1 MNDGANYTTVEELKA
16 LYIKMGGKY
25 ADIKDIQTD
34 AEMIDKIED
43 IAVNGI
49 PKVVVIPMG
58 QSERIED
65 YNVDVD
71 DMQGADFQ
79 IIERAMI
86 GSVKKLTSGVLPDYW
101 GAGNF
106 IALKFIIVDPDVSPS
121 DIKVGIKN
129 TVALDN
135 DLIAA
140 TKIEDKTKPFRV
152 ITTIDGYDYED
163 DYNLN
168 GLTLAE

>member
-1 MNDGANYTTVEELKA
+1 MSNTMVDELKT
-16 LYIKMGGKY
+16 LYLKMGGKF
-25 ADIKDIQTD
+25 ADIKDLQTD
-34 AEMIDKIED
+34 AELIDKIED

-71 DMQGADFQ
+71 DMQGADFAVVD
-79 IIERAMI
+79 RAII
-86 GSVKKLTSGVLPDYW
+86 GSVKKLSSGVLPDYW

-106 IALKFIIVDPDVSPS
+106 MALKFVIIDPDVSPS
-121 DIKVGIKN
+121 DVKVGIKN

-140 TKIEDKTKPFRV
+140 IKIEDKTKPFRV

-163 DYNLN
+163 KYNLN
-168 GLTLAE
+168 GLSLAE

>member
-1 MNDGANYTTVEELKA
+1 MSNKTMVDELKL
-16 LYIKMGGKY
+16 LYVKMGGKM
-25 ADIKDIQTD
+25 ADVKDIQTD

-49 PKVVVIPMG
+49 PKVIVIPMA
-58 QSERIED
+58 QSETIAD
-65 YNVDVD
+65 YSVDVA
-71 DMQGADFQ
+71 DMQGADFAVVDRA
-79 IIERAMI
+79 II
-86 GSVKKLTSGVLPDYW
+86 GGVKKLSSGVLPDYW

-106 IALKFIIVDPDVSPS
+106 MALRFVIIDPDVEPS
-121 DIKVGIKN
+121 DVKVGIKGLA
-129 TVALDN
+129 ALDN

-140 TKIEDKTKPFRV
+140 IKIEDKTKPFRV

-163 DYNLN
+163 NYNLN

>member
-1 MNDGANYTTVEELKA
+1 MSNNTMVDELKL
-16 LYIKMGGKY
+16 LYVKMGGKM
-25 ADIKDIQTD
+25 ADVKDIQTD

-65 YNVDVD
+65 YSVDVD
-71 DMQGADFQ
+71 DMQGADFAVVD
-79 IIERAMI
+79 RAII
-86 GSVKKLTSGVLPDYW
+86 GSVKKLSSGVLPDYW

-106 IALKFIIVDPDVSPS
+106 MALRFVIIDPDVSPS
-121 DIKVGIKN
+121 DVKVGIKN

-140 TKIEDKTKPFRV
+140 IKIEDKTKPFRV

-168 GLTLAE
+168 GLSLAE

>member
-1 MNDGANYTTVEELKA
+1 MNNTMVDELKL
-16 LYIKMGGKY
+16 LYVKMGGKM
-25 ADIKDIQTD
+25 ADVKDLQTD
-34 AEMIDKIED
+34 AELIDKIED
-43 IAVNGI
+43 IAVNGV

-58 QSERIED
+58 QAETIAD
-65 YNVDVD
+65 YSVDVA

-79 IIERAMI
+79 IVDHAII

-106 IALKFIIVDPDVSPS
+106 MALRFVIIDPDVSPS
-121 DIKVGIKN
+121 DVKIGIKGLA
-129 TVALDN
+129 ALDN

-140 TKIEDKTKPFRV
+140 VKVEDVKTLRV

-163 DYNLN
+163 KYNLN

>member
-1 MNDGANYTTVEELKA
+1 MSNNTMVDELKL
-16 LYIKMGGKY
+16 LYVKMGGKM
-25 ADIKDIQTD
+25 ADVKDIQTD

-65 YNVDVD
+65 YSVDID
-71 DMQGADFQ
+71 DMQGADFAVVD
-79 IIERAMI
+79 RAII
-86 GSVKKLTSGVLPDYW
+86 GSVKKLSSGVLPDYW

-106 IALKFIIVDPDVSPS
+106 MALRFVIIDPDVSPS
-121 DIKVGIKN
+121 DVKVGIKN

-135 DLIAA
+135 DLIAVI
-140 TKIEDKTKPFRV
+140 KIEDKTKPFRV

-168 GLTLAE
+168 GLSLAE

>member
-1 MNDGANYTTVEELKA
+1 MSNTMVDELKL
-16 LYIKMGGKY
+16 LYLKMGGKM
-25 ADIKDIQTD
+25 ADVKDIQTD

-43 IAVNGI
+43 IAVNGV
-49 PKVVVIPMG
+49 PKVVVIPMPQG
-58 QSERIED
+58 SSIPD
-65 YNVDVD
+65 YSVNIN
-71 DMQGADFQ
+71 DMQGADFAVVD
-79 IIERAMI
+79 RAII
-86 GSVKKLTSGVLPDYW
+86 GSVKKLSSGVLPDYW

-106 IALKFIIVDPDVSPS
+106 MALKFVIIDPDVSPS
-121 DIKVGIKN
+121 DVKVGIKN

-140 TKIEDKTKPFRV
+140 IKIEDKTKPFRV

-168 GLTLAE
+168 GLSLAE

>member
-1 MNDGANYTTVEELKA
+1 MSNKTMVDELKL
-16 LYIKMGGKY
+16 LYVKMGGKM
-25 ADIKDIQTD
+25 ADVKDIQTD

-65 YNVDVD
+65 YSVDID
-71 DMQGADFQ
+71 DMQGADFAVV
-79 IIERAMI
+79 ERAII

-106 IALKFIIVDPDVSPS
+106 MALKFVIIDPDVTPS
-121 DIKVGIKN
+121 DVKVGIN
-129 TVALDN
+129 GLAALDN

-140 TKIEDKTKPFRV
+140 VKIEDKTKPFRV

>member
-1 MNDGANYTTVEELKA
+1 MNNTMVEELKL
-16 LYIKMGGKY
+16 LYVKMGGKM
-25 ADIKDIQTD
+25 ADVKDLQTD
-34 AEMIDKIED
+34 AELIDKIED
-43 IAVNGI
+43 IAVNGV

-58 QSERIED
+58 QSETITD
-65 YNVDVD
+65 YSVDVA

-79 IIERAMI
+79 IVDHAII

-106 IALKFIIVDPDVSPS
+106 MALRFVIIDPDVSPS
-121 DIKVGIKN
+121 DVKIGIKGL
-129 TVALDN
+129 VALDN

-140 TKIEDKTKPFRV
+140 VKVEDVKTLRV

-163 DYNLN
+163 KYNLN

>member
-1 MNDGANYTTVEELKA
+1 MNSTTVEELKA

-25 ADIKDIQTD
+25 ADVKDIQTD

-49 PKVVVIPMG
+49 PKVIVIPMS
-58 QSERIED
+58 QTERIDD
-65 YNVDVD
+65 YSVDVD

-79 IIERAMI
+79 IVERAMI
-86 GSVKKLTSGVLPDYW
+86 GSVKKLSSGVLPDYW

-106 IALKFIIVDPDVSPS
+106 IALRFIIVDPDVSPA
-121 DIKVGIKN
+121 DVQVGIKN
-129 TVALDN
+129 LVALDN
-135 DLIAA
+135 DLIDAI
-140 TKIEDKTKPFRV
+140 KIEDKEMPFRV
-152 ITTIDGYDYED
+152 ITTIDGAEYED
-163 DYNLN
+163 KYNLY

>member
-1 MNDGANYTTVEELKA
+1 MSNTMVDELKL
-16 LYIKMGGKY
+16 LYVKMGGKM
-25 ADIKDIQTD
+25 ADVKDIQTD

-65 YNVDVD
+65 YSVDID
-71 DMQGADFQ
+71 DMQGADFAVVD
-79 IIERAMI
+79 RAII
-86 GSVKKLTSGVLPDYW
+86 GSVKKLSSGVLPDYW

-106 IALKFIIVDPDVSPS
+106 MALRFVIIDPDVSPS
-121 DIKVGIKN
+121 DVKVGIKN

-140 TKIEDKTKPFRV
+140 IKIEDKTKPFRV

-168 GLTLAE
+168 GLSLAE

>member
-1 MNDGANYTTVEELKA
+1 MSNKTMVDELKL
-16 LYIKMGGKY
+16 LYVKMGGKM
-25 ADIKDIQTD
+25 ADVKDIQTD

-65 YNVDVD
+65 YSVDID
-71 DMQGADFQ
+71 DMQGADFAVVD
-79 IIERAMI
+79 RAII

-106 IALKFIIVDPDVSPS
+106 MALRFVIIDPDVEPS
-121 DIKVGIKN
+121 DVKVGIN
-129 TVALDN
+129 GLAALDN

-140 TKIEDKTKPFRV
+140 VKIEDKTKPFRV

>member
-1 MNDGANYTTVEELKA
+1 MKNSTTVKELKT
-16 LYIKMGGKY
+16 LYVKMGGKY
-25 ADIKDIQTD
+25 ADVKDLQTD
-34 AEMIDKIED
+34 AEVIDLIED

-58 QSERIED
+58 QTERIEE
-65 YNVDVD
+65 YNVDID

-79 IIERAMI
+79 IVERAMI

-106 IALKFIIVDPDVSPS
+106 MALKFVIIDPDVKPE
-121 DIKVGIKN
+121 DVKVGIKGL
-129 TVALDN
+129 VALDN

-140 TKIEDKTKPFRV
+140 IKIEDKELPFRV
-152 ITTIDGYDYED
+152 VTTIDGYDYED
-163 DYNLN
+163 KYNLY

>member
-1 MNDGANYTTVEELKA
+1 MSNNTMVDELKL
-16 LYIKMGGKY
+16 LYVKMGGKM
-25 ADIKDIQTD
+25 ADVKDIQTD

-65 YNVDVD
+65 YSVDID
-71 DMQGADFQ
+71 DMQGADFAVVD
-79 IIERAMI
+79 RAII
-86 GSVKKLTSGVLPDYW
+86 GSVKKLSSGVLPDYW

-106 IALKFIIVDPDVSPS
+106 MALRFVIIDPDVSPS
-121 DIKVGIKN
+121 DVKVGIKN

-140 TKIEDKTKPFRV
+140 IKIEDKTKPFRV

-168 GLTLAE
+168 GLSLAE

>member
-1 MNDGANYTTVEELKA
+1 MSNKTMVDELKL
-16 LYIKMGGKY
+16 LYVKMGGKM
-25 ADIKDIQTD
+25 ADVKDIQTD

-65 YNVDVD
+65 YSVDIN
-71 DMQGADFQ
+71 DMQGADFAVVD
-79 IIERAMI
+79 RAII
-86 GSVKKLTSGVLPDYW
+86 GSVKKLSSGVLPDYW

-106 IALKFIIVDPDVSPS
+106 MALKFVIIDPDVSPS
-121 DIKVGIKN
+121 DVKVGIKGLA
-129 TVALDN
+129 ALDN

-140 TKIEDKTKPFRV
+140 IKIEDKTKPFRV
-152 ITTIDGYDYED
+152 ITTIDG
-163 DYNLN
+163 
-168 GLTLAE
+168 

>member
-1 MNDGANYTTVEELKA
+1 MSNKTMVDELKL
-16 LYIKMGGKY
+16 LYVKMGGKM
-25 ADIKDIQTD
+25 ADVKDIQTD

-65 YNVDVD
+65 YSVDID
-71 DMQGADFQ
+71 DMQGADFAVVD
-79 IIERAMI
+79 RAII

-106 IALKFIIVDPDVSPS
+106 MALRFVIIDPDVEPS
-121 DIKVGIKN
+121 DVKVGIKGLA
-129 TVALDN
+129 ALDN

-140 TKIEDKTKPFRV
+140 IKIEDKTKPFRV

-163 DYNLN
+163 NYNLN
-168 GLTLAE
+168 GLSLAE

>member
-1 MNDGANYTTVEELKA
+1 MSNKTMVDELKL
-16 LYIKMGGKY
+16 LYVKMGGKM
-25 ADIKDIQTD
+25 ADVKDIQTD

-65 YNVDVD
+65 YSVDID
-71 DMQGADFQ
+71 DMQGADFAVVD
-79 IIERAMI
+79 RAII

-106 IALKFIIVDPDVSPS
+106 MALKFVIIDPDVTPS
-121 DIKVGIKN
+121 DVKVGIN
-129 TVALDN
+129 GLAALDN

-140 TKIEDKTKPFRV
+140 VKIEDKTKPFRV

>member
-1 MNDGANYTTVEELKA
+1 MSNKTMVDELKL
-16 LYIKMGGKY
+16 LYVKMGGKM
-25 ADIKDIQTD
+25 ADVKDNQTD

-65 YNVDVD
+65 YSVDID
-71 DMQGADFQ
+71 DMQGADFAVVD
-79 IIERAMI
+79 RAII

-106 IALKFIIVDPDVSPS
+106 MALRFVIIDPDVEPS
-121 DIKVGIKN
+121 DVKVGIN
-129 TVALDN
+129 GLAALDN

-140 TKIEDKTKPFRV
+140 VKIEDKTKPFRV

-163 DYNLN
+163 NYNLN

>member
-1 MNDGANYTTVEELKA
+1 MSNKTMVDELKL
-16 LYIKMGGKY
+16 LYVKMGGKM
-25 ADIKDIQTD
+25 ADVKDIQTD

-65 YNVDVD
+65 YSVDID
-71 DMQGADFQ
+71 DMQGADFAVVD
-79 IIERAMI
+79 RAII

-106 IALKFIIVDPDVSPS
+106 MALKFVIIDPDVTPS
-121 DIKVGIKN
+121 DVKVGIN
-129 TVALDN
+129 GLAALDN

-140 TKIEDKTKPFRV
+140 VKIEDKTKPFRV

-163 DYNLN
+163 NYNLN